1 MKQMEQKIQ
10 ELKEKFSV
18 VTKLTDEVI
27 NSNSAHRVLY
37 VKDYRFDEDN
47 GSHTFFYKIL
57 YFDTEEN
64 EITHQIAESKYQWII
79 DKSMMVH
86 IRDLEKP
93 NFPPKVFDT
102 GEVDDKNKPI
112 TEFRQERADIQLRNM
127 AKLAP
132 LPMLVEF
139 YAHDLDK
146 DGKFSLN
153 G

>member
-47 GSHTFFYKIL
+47 GSYTFFYKIL

-64 EITHQIAESKYQWII
+64 EITHQIAEPKY
-79 DKSMMVH
+79 
-86 IRDLEKP
+86 
-93 NFPPKVFDT
+93 
-102 GEVDDKNKPI
+102 
-112 TEFRQERADIQLRNM
+112 
-127 AKLAP
+127 
-132 LPMLVEF
+132 
-139 YAHDLDK
+139 
-146 DGKFSLN
+146 
-153 G
+153 